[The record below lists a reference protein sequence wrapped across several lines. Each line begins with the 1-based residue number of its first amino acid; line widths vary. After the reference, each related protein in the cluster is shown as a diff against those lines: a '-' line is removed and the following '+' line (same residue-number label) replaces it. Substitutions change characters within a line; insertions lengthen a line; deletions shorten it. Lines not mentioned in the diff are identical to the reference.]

1 MNINITS
8 VIDDEEIT
16 NNYYKMSAQLII
28 DEINRLS
35 IEGYRILSIIDIDKE
50 NK

>member
-8 VIDDEEIT
+8 VIDDKEIS
-16 NNYYKMSAQLII
+16 NNYRNMSAELIV

-35 IEGYRILSIIDIDKE
+35 IDGHKIVNIVDIDKAV
-50 NK
+50 K